1 MPAAPDRTLLV
12 AVLDGQLV
20 GHVLQDRNGRY
31 RFLYDEAWTSD
42 AAAYPLSL
50 SMPLSAREH
59 AHDAVNAYLW
69 GLLPDNHQTLEHY
82 GRRFG
87 VSAGNPAALLA
98 HLGADCPGAVQFAS
112 PEDAEAILGGS
123 AGSGDVEWLTESQVA
138 DELRTVRTRGIP
150 RAGTPGIGQ
159 FSLPGAQPKIALL
172 FDGSR
177 WGRPSGRVPTNTI
190 LKPPTG
196 TFDAFAEN
204 EHLCLELARRAGLD
218 AVRSRVLRF
227 DDEVAIVIDRYDRVT
242 RDGVH
247 RRVHQEDTCQA
258 LGIMPT
264 RKYENEGGPGVE
276 RIVTLLRETSSRPDL
291 DVGRFLDATILNW
304 LLVATDGHAK
314 NFALLHAAGGATR
327 LTPFY
332 DIASYL
338 PYTEPALH
346 DVRLAMRIGDEYL
359 VRRIARREW
368 EMLAKALGIMPT
380 EIMERID
387 RVVASV
393 RASLDE
399 VRDASR
405 REGLEHAAI
414 DTLVAAVRARAS
426 TEALG

>member
-1 MPAAPDRTLLV
+1 MHSTPDRTLLV
-12 AVLDGQLV
+12 AVLDGRLV
-20 GHVLQDRNGRY
+20 GHVLQDRSGRY
-31 RFLYDEAWTSD
+31 RFIYDEEWRRN

-50 SMPLSAREH
+50 SMPLSTREH
-59 AHDAVNAYLW
+59 AHDAVHAYLW

-98 HLGADCPGAVQFAS
+98 HLGADCPGAVQFAT
-112 PEDAEAILGGS
+112 PENAEAVLGGTI
-123 AGSGDVEWLTESQVA
+123 GSGDVEWLTESQVA
-138 DELRTVRTRGIP
+138 DDLRAVRTRGIP

-177 WGRPSGRVPTNTI
+177 WGRPGGRVPTNTI

-196 TFDAFAEN
+196 TFDGFAEN
-204 EHLCLELARRAGLD
+204 EHLCLELARRAGMD

-227 DDEVAIVIDRYDRVT
+227 DDEVAIVVDRYDRIT

-327 LTPFY
+327 LAPFY

-346 DVRLAMRIGDEYL
+346 DVKLAMRIGDEYL

-368 EMLAKALGIMPT
+368 EMLAKGIGVTPT
-380 EIMERID
+380 ESMQRID
-387 RVVASV
+387 RLVDSV
-393 RASLDE
+393 RTSLDE
-399 VRDASR
+399 VRDAAR
-405 REGLEHAAI
+405 RDGLEHAVI
-414 DTLVAAVRARAS
+414 DTLVTSIRARLA
-426 TEALG
+426 TVRP